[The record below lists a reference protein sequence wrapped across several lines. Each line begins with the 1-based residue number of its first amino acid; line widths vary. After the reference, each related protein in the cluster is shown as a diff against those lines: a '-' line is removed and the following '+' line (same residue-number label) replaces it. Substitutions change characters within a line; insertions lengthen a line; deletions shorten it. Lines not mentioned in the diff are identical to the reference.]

1 MHKIVKVDDNQIR
14 LDRWLK
20 ENIKNTSY
28 TNIQKIIRTG
38 QVRVGGRR
46 KKPDYRVLTGDIIRI
61 PPDQIDTEALLKQNS
76 NYQIR
81 SIRDMQIYED
91 KHVLIINKPYGL
103 ATQGGTSINIH
114 VDGMLKD
121 MNTEVDEKYRLVH
134 RLDKHTTGVLM
145 IAKRREVAQFYTS
158 AFKNQKIKKQYIAL
172 VNGKPV
178 NRNGQI
184 DIEISDTYQKKSD
197 FVGYNRKQSV
207 VTKYKLIDNH
217 EDTISLLQIYP
228 LTGRKHQIRKHLT
241 LIGHPIIGDMKYGNI
256 KINEGLEK
264 KLYLHAQKLVFPSF
278 KSEEKIEVIA
288 EMPIYFYE
296 AIKLL
301 KLNLDE

>member
-46 KKPDYRVLTGDIIRI
+46 KKPDYRVLAGDIIRI

-172 VNGKPV
+172 VNGKPI

-207 VTKYKLIDNH
+207 VTKYKLIDN
-217 EDTISLLQIYP
+217 
-228 LTGRKHQIRKHLT
+228 
-241 LIGHPIIGDMKYGNI
+241 
-256 KINEGLEK
+256 
-264 KLYLHAQKLVFPSF
+264 
-278 KSEEKIEVIA
+278 
-288 EMPIYFYE
+288 
-296 AIKLL
+296 
-301 KLNLDE
+301 

>member
-1 MHKIVKVDDNQIR
+1 
-14 LDRWLK
+14 
-20 ENIKNTSY
+20 
-28 TNIQKIIRTG
+28 
-38 QVRVGGRR
+38 
-46 KKPDYRVLTGDIIRI
+46 
-61 PPDQIDTEALLKQNS
+61 
-76 NYQIR
+76 
-81 SIRDMQIYED
+81 MQIYED

-172 VNGKPV
+172 VNGKPI

-207 VTKYKLIDNH
+207 VTKYKLIDY
-217 EDTISLLQIYP
+217 EDLFSTWSFIY
-228 LTGRKHQIRKHLT
+228 
-241 LIGHPIIGDMKYGNI
+241 LIII
-256 KINEGLEK
+256 
-264 KLYLHAQKLVFPSF
+264 
-278 KSEEKIEVIA
+278 
-288 EMPIYFYE
+288 
-296 AIKLL
+296 
-301 KLNLDE
+301 

>member
-61 PPDQIDTEALLKQNS
+61 PPYQIDTEALLKQSS
-76 NYQIR
+76 NYQTR

-121 MNTEVDEKYRLVH
+121 IDTEVDEKYRLVH

-172 VNGKPV
+172 VNGKPI
-178 NRNGQI
+178 NRNGQ
-184 DIEISDTYQKKSD
+184 
-197 FVGYNRKQSV
+197 F
-207 VTKYKLIDNH
+207 
-217 EDTISLLQIYP
+217 
-228 LTGRKHQIRKHLT
+228 
-241 LIGHPIIGDMKYGNI
+241 II
-256 KINEGLEK
+256 
-264 KLYLHAQKLVFPSF
+264 F
-278 KSEEKIEVIA
+278 
-288 EMPIYFYE
+288 
-296 AIKLL
+296 
-301 KLNLDE
+301 

>member
-1 MHKIVKVDDNQIR
+1 MKKVNCIF
-14 LDRWLK
+14 
-20 ENIKNTSY
+20 
-28 TNIQKIIRTG
+28 
-38 QVRVGGRR
+38 
-46 KKPDYRVLTGDIIRI
+46 
-61 PPDQIDTEALLKQNS
+61 
-76 NYQIR
+76 
-81 SIRDMQIYED
+81 
-91 KHVLIINKPYGL
+91 INKPYGL

-172 VNGKPV
+172 VNGKPI

-197 FVGYNRKQSV
+197 FVDYDRKQSV

-228 LTGRKHQIRKHLT
+228 LTGRKHQIRLQFF
-241 LIGHPIIGDMKYGNI
+241 LNDNPIIGD
-256 KINEGLEK
+256 K
-264 KLYLHAQKLVFPSF
+264 KFSQDKNKNLSLSSVSIHFYYLNK
-278 KSEEKIEVIA
+278 
-288 EMPIYFYE
+288 FY
-296 AIKLL
+296 KFN
-301 KLNLDE
+301 LNLNEID